1 MANLTERITTL
12 EKHRKDLLA
21 SLQGFSDE
29 ELNRKPN
36 ENSWSAIQTLHHLII
51 AERGTLAYLEKKI
64 PDVVAIKKTG
74 FGNSLRYFVL
84 QAFFYIPFLKIKAP
98 KVVADVPTHSIS
110 LAETIKEWDAIR
122 VKLIALCNDISVNDL
137 DKELFKHPLAGKLNI
152 YQMLGFLDEHL
163 MRHAGQALRAVKANH

>member
-21 SLQGFSDE
+21 SLQGFSHE

-36 ENSWSAIQTLHHLII
+36 ETSWSAIQNLHHLIM
-51 AERGTLAYLEKKI
+51 AERGALAYLEKKTQHTAK
-64 PDVVAIKKTG
+64 VKKTG
-74 FGNSLRYFVL
+74 FNNNLRYFAL

-98 KVVADVPTHSIS
+98 KVVADVPTQPIS
-110 LAETIKEWDAIR
+110 LVETIKEWDEVRI
-122 VKLIALCNDISVNDL
+122 KLIALCNSLSTNEL

-163 MRHAGQALRAVKANH
+163 MRHAAQALRAVK